1 MKKLFFLIFII
12 FDLLMIN
19 SLEAQ
24 KKDAIKIACVGN
36 SIPMEPEFQIV
47 RKMLFLHNYRNF

>member
-1 MKKLFFLIFII
+1 
-12 FDLLMIN
+12 MIN

-36 SIPMEPEFQIV
+36 SIT
-47 RKMLFLHNYRNF
+47 YGA